1 MPLRCCGNRS
11 TNTVAKS
18 KWLCV
23 RNICVAQKFI
33 APAMD
38 HQSHYDYMLNEQE
51 TVAKSAHMHISPS
64 DNLLHSTGG
73 GGMIVII
80 DCVEMHR
87 FVNGHYLPV
96 KSLCDI
102 ILN

>member
-1 MPLRCCGNRS
+1 MGLHWGGGIIRRQTLLQTAS
-11 TNTVAKS
+11 S
-18 KWLCV
+18 FV
-23 RNICVAQKFI
+23 RETFVCRTKFK

-38 HQSHYDYMLNEQE
+38 HQSHYDYMLIEQE
-51 TVAKSAHMHISPS
+51 TVAKSIRMHISPS
-64 DNLLHSTGG
+64 DNLLHST

-102 ILN
+102 LN